1 MPLKAGAAAVAS
13 SRVDRSSAMV
23 PVVVAGLCF
32 GWSPLPRHVLSA
44 PRPTAAARTPAVA
57 LGVPGLIGWLDT
69 TILAN
74 TTLERPPTVSK
85 RGALAQYASG
95 LHELSAEEALKLSR
109 AERTRLQTM
118 PPPHSTGYRGVRRKQ
133 THFEARA
140 GGSSLGKFASAEAAA
155 LAYARALTAGVRG
168 MEDGMMS
175 VEVVAFDLNSLLH
188 ASLRLASSEE
198 HAIKLVFMRL
208 HRVLRHVR
216 PTQSVVIALD
226 GPGPLAKM
234 STQRR
239 RRLKTESQEQ
249 SGKLSRGLSPSLAT
263 PGTAFMTLF
272 EDALLHFCSQE
283 LTTQRGRGI
292 SFYLSGAE
300 TPGKSHT
307 SLTQASHKSRVS
319 HKSHARPQFKS
330 HPRPKSTSLT
340 RPKSSHSSHS

>member
-1 MPLKAGAAAVAS
+1 
-13 SRVDRSSAMV
+13 
-23 PVVVAGLCF
+23 
-32 GWSPLPRHVLSA
+32 
-44 PRPTAAARTPAVA
+44 
-57 LGVPGLIGWLDT
+57 
-69 TILAN
+69 
-74 TTLERPPTVSK
+74 
-85 RGALAQYASG
+85 
-95 LHELSAEEALKLSR
+95 
-109 AERTRLQTM
+109 
-118 PPPHSTGYRGVRRKQ
+118 
-133 THFEARA
+133 
-140 GGSSLGKFASAEAAA
+140 
-155 LAYARALTAGVRG
+155 
-168 MEDGMMS
+168 MMS

-300 TPGKSHT
+300 TPGKPHT
-307 SLTQASHKSRVS
+307 SLTQAS

-330 HPRPKSTSLT
+330 HARPKSKSLT